1 MNSKRSHLAAPMV
14 MRDTIEMRSMADGE
28 IYTSKRAY
36 YDSLKRK
43 GCEIVEKAPE
53 TEGPNKP
60 GLKMGR
66 AGHDVKRAMES

>member
-14 MRDTIEMRSMADGE
+14 MRDCIEMRSMADGKM
-28 IYTSKRAY
+28 YTSKRAY

-53 TEGPNKP
+53 TEGPNRPK
-60 GLKMGR
+60 LKLPR
-66 AGHDVKRAMES
+66 VAHDVKRAMES